1 MEDMSL
7 DDLTRDRPEP
17 LMFSDEAARSDV
29 SSDESDGMA
38 PFHNDEFLRAYQEL
52 MNEVVGPLPFRKDKN
67 SDGRDNQQVEDLEPD
82 GVDGVEGAAQRQTV
96 SGAKR
101 RKMDKKKLKR
111 EESRKFPSIVG
122 ALVLT
127 DRRPRFASNPCS
139 SSADFRLLSRVV
151 KPISLLP
158 PPQPLFTTM

>member
-1 MEDMSL
+1 MEDMTL

-17 LMFSDEAARSDV
+17 LMFSDEVACSDV
-29 SSDESDGMA
+29 SSDESDGMS
-38 PFHNDEFLRAYQEL
+38 PCHNDEFLRAYREL
-52 MNEVVGPLPFRKDKN
+52 MNAVLGPLPFRKDED
-67 SDGRDNQQVEDLEPD
+67 SDVRDNQQVENLEPN
-82 GVDGVEGAAQRQTV
+82 GVDGVEGGAQRHTV

-127 DRRPRFASNPCS
+127 DRRAAVRE
-139 SSADFRLLSRVV
+139 
-151 KPISLLP
+151 
-158 PPQPLFTTM
+158 